1 MKRLIA
7 VAAGI
12 VLGSMLIVPVA
23 GAQTNA
29 EVNAGIQFNFST
41 PGARSLGLGGAFL
54 GLADDATAAYTNPAG
69 LTTLSK
75 PEISFEGRQWDYTNT
90 FTDSGHGFGPPSG
103 EGLDTVAGL
112 QEGESS
118 SDTTGLSFLSY
129 VYPKNR
135 WAFAI
140 YRHELAN
147 FDADYR
153 TQGAFFGEEGS
164 VSRFFPV
171 QARMELDIV
180 NYGASFAYRLSDAFT
195 LGLGVSF
202 YELEMDSLTERFG
215 LGAEFYG
222 EPNYDPARVINFQTQ
237 TGDDDDTAFNVG
249 ILWDLSDA
257 VSLGAVY
264 RQGPEFTVAAT
275 NTAGPFA
282 STPGQVFATFDD
294 ASFNVPDVYGLGLA
308 FRPSDVVR
316 IALDWNHVEYSALT
330 QDIRNLFGT
339 SSAAATERLTVDDAD
354 EIHAGFEYVF
364 VNGPFPIAF
373 RLGSWYDP
381 AHKVYFE
388 GDPGDD
394 AGLQTLAALFRE
406 GDDEIHYSIG
416 FGFILG
422 ESFQLDLA
430 ADFSDPI
437 DTMSLS
443 GVYRF

>member
-1 MKRLIA
+1 MKRFIA
-7 VAAGI
+7 VAAGVI
-12 VLGSMLIVPVA
+12 LGCGLIVPVA
-23 GAQTNA
+23 VAQTNA

-75 PEISFEGRQWDYTNT
+75 PEISFEGRQWDYTST
-90 FTDSGHGFGPPSG
+90 FTDSGHGFGPPSN

-112 QEGESS
+112 QDGEAS

-135 WAFAI
+135 WAFAV

-147 FDADYR
+147 FETDYR
-153 TQGAFFGEEGS
+153 TQGAFFGAEGS

-171 QARMELDIV
+171 RAQMQLDIV
-180 NYGASFAYRLSDAFT
+180 NYGASLAYRLSDAFT
-195 LGLGVSF
+195 LGVGVSF
-202 YELEMDSLTERFG
+202 YEFEMDSLTERFA
-215 LGAEFYG
+215 LGTNFYG
-222 EPNYDPARVINFQTQ
+222 APSYDPANVINYQQ
-237 TGDDDDTAFNVG
+237 QLGDDDDTSFNVG
-249 ILWDLSDA
+249 ILWNLSDA

-264 RQGPEFTVAAT
+264 RQGPEFDVAAA
-275 NTAGPFA
+275 NIAGPA
-282 STPGQVFATFDD
+282 AGTPGQVFTAVD
-294 ASFNVPDVYGLGLA
+294 ASFTVPDVYGLGLA

-316 IALDWNHVEYSALT
+316 IAIDWNHVTYSDLT
-330 QDIRNLFGT
+330 DDLQNLFGAG
-339 SSAAATERLTVDDAD
+339 SLAATQLLTVDDAD

-364 VNGPFPIAF
+364 VNGPFPIAI
-373 RLGSWYDP
+373 RLGTWYDP
-381 AHKVYFE
+381 AHKMYFD
-388 GDPGDD
+388 GDPGADSTQ
-394 AGLQTLAALFRE
+394 QTYAALFRE
-406 GDDEIHYSIG
+406 GDDEMHYSVG

-422 ESFQLDLA
+422 ESFQLDVA

>member
-1 MKRLIA
+1 MKRFLA

-12 VLGSMLIVPVA
+12 MLASVLWTPGAM
-23 GAQTNA
+23 AQTNA

-75 PEISFEGRQWDYTNT
+75 PEISFEGRQWDYTST
-90 FTDSGHGFGPPSG
+90 FTNSGHGFGPATG
-103 EGLDTVAGL
+103 QGVDTVNGL
-112 QEGESS
+112 QDGTSS

-135 WAFAI
+135 WAIAF

-147 FDADYR
+147 FEAEYR
-153 TQGAFFGEEGS
+153 TQGAFFGPEDS
-164 VSRFFPV
+164 VTRFFPV
-171 QARMELDIV
+171 QASMELDIV
-180 NYGASFAYRLSDAFT
+180 NYGASIAYRLSDSFT

-202 YELEMDSLTERFG
+202 YDFEMDSLTQRFG
-215 LGAEFYG
+215 FSGDFYD

-237 TGDDDDTAFNVG
+237 VGDDDDTTFNVG
-249 ILWDLSDA
+249 ILWDISDA

-264 RQGPEFTVAAT
+264 RQGPEFSVAAT
-275 NTAGPFA
+275 NIAGPFA
-282 STPGQVFATFDD
+282 STPGTVFADVD
-294 ASFNVPDVYGLGLA
+294 SSFNVPDVYGLGFA
-308 FRPSDVVR
+308 FRPSDVIR
-316 IALDWNHVEYSALT
+316 IAIDWNHVEYSVLT
-330 QDIRNLFGT
+330 DGIQNLFG
-339 SSAAATERLTVDDAD
+339 SGSVAATERLKADDAE

-364 VNGPFPIAF
+364 VNGAFPIAV
-373 RLGSWYDP
+373 RLGTWYDP

-394 AGLQTLAALFRE
+394 ANLQTLAALFRE
-406 GDDEIHYSIG
+406 SDDEMHYSIG
-416 FGFILG
+416 FGFIFG